1 MKFGPVEFMDKK
13 GRTITLRSGEV
24 SDAKALI
31 QYMKDTA
38 GESRFLLR
46 SPEEITFTPEREAA
60 FILNCKEEAGNLM
73 LVAEADGALVGT
85 CSFAPVGTAGRVRHR
100 CSAAIALYQA
110 FWGAG
115 IGTAMFRALLAEA
128 KKAGYEQAELEVA
141 SESRHA
147 IALYERVGFQKY
159 GTLPRFFRYADGTYA
174 DADWMMKLL

>member
-1 MKFGPVEFMDKK
+1 MEFSPMEFMDKK
-13 GRTITLRSGEV
+13 GRTIVLRSAETD
-24 SDAKALI
+24 DADAMI
-31 QYMKDTA
+31 QYLKDTA

-46 SPEEITFTPEREAA
+46 SPEEVTFTLEQETA
-60 FILNCKEEAGNLM
+60 FLQNCKEEAGKLM

-110 FWGAG
+110 FWGTG
-115 IGTAMFRALLAEA
+115 IGTAMLRTLLAEA

-141 SESRHA
+141 SENRGA
-147 IALYERVGFQKY
+147 IALYERMGFRKY
-159 GTLPRFFRYADGTYA
+159 GTMPRFFRYDDGTYA

>member
-1 MKFGPVEFMDKK
+1 MKFGPVEFTDKK
-13 GRTITLRSGEV
+13 GRTIVLRSAEGD
-24 SDAKALI
+24 DADAMI
-31 QYMKDTA
+31 RYRKDTA
-38 GESRFLLR
+38 GESRFLLC
-46 SPEEITFTPEREAA
+46 SPEEITFTPEQQTA
-60 FILNCKEEAGNLM
+60 FLQNCKEEAGKLM

-85 CSFAPVGTAGRVRHR
+85 CSFAPVGTARRVRHR
-100 CSAAIALYQA
+100 CSVAIALYQA

-141 SESRHA
+141 SENRHA